1 MDYKEIEKPELELN
15 EDVQSES
22 SESAKQNT
30 EESPI
35 ELLENQLAE
44 AKDKHLRL
52 FAEFDNFKKRNAKE
66 KLEYMSMAGKDV
78 LLEMISVKDDFE
90 RAMKSFENS
99 EAPHRDTHDQLS
111 FNLDKTRVMASISKT
126 VHGAPNHFEINV
138 IGTKKYVAWKFLEQ
152 DLIETSVGANRT
164 FITRNTTD
172 TGSCHWPHHSLG
184 WLEGYVEII
193 RQYLKNGNYP
203 TLKQNL
209 DMLEFMIS

>member
-1 MDYKEIEKPELELN
+1 MDDKEIEKPELELN

-99 EAPHRDTHDQLS
+99 DDLSAIKEGIELIYDKLNKSIEKKGVKKIEAKGQLFNVELHEAITEIPVGSEDQKGIVFDEIESGYTLHDKVIR
-111 FNLDKTRVMASISKT
+111 FSK
-126 VHGAPNHFEINV
+126 VV
-138 IGTKKYVAWKFLEQ
+138 
-152 DLIETSVGANRT
+152 VG
-164 FITRNTTD
+164 
-172 TGSCHWPHHSLG
+172 
-184 WLEGYVEII
+184 
-193 RQYLKNGNYP
+193 K
-203 TLKQNL
+203 
-209 DMLEFMIS
+209 